1 VQEMCVLASMC
12 YTHILLITLIVTH
25 IVYLTVCMVNY
36 LPVRLVSVFTS
47 ANEVGKVIYSI
58 LFVYL

>member
-1 VQEMCVLASMC
+1 MQEICVLASMC

>member
-1 VQEMCVLASMC
+1 VQEICVLASMC

>member
-1 VQEMCVLASMC
+1 MQEMCVLASMC